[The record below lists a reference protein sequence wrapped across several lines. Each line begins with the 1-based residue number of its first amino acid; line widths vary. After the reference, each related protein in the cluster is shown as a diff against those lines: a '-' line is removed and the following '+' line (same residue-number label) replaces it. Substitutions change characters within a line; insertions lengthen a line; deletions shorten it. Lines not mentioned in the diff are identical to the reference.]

1 MALLTMKSI
10 NIYTFPKIILKI
22 LENGKKGYILCK
34 DKDEMRHLDNLLWT
48 FSQLSF
54 LPHATEDDEYQK
66 EQNLLLMTKYPVDI
80 SGNKFLVLTSEN
92 LFLQEYIFKCTRL
105 FIITTQ
111 AIDIQNLIDI
121 IDIKTD
127 EIQIKYF
134 HKLPIILGVASCQT
148 IKITY
153 NMNYHTYYCKLAM
166 TVWGTGLPHLCL
178 SHKFAMTIP
187 PFVIT
192 RWW

>member
-10 NIYTFPKIILKI
+10 NIYTVQKALYNTTFPKIILKI

-134 HKLPIILGVASCQT
+134 SQT
-148 IKITY
+148 SNNSWCCIMPNNK
-153 NMNYHTYYCKLAM
+153 NNL
-166 TVWGTGLPHLCL
+166 
-178 SHKFAMTIP
+178 
-187 PFVIT
+187 
-192 RWW
+192 